1 MVKNPPASAGDT
13 VDVGSIPGSGR
24 SPGGGNGNPLPYSCL
39 ENPTNRGAWWATVQG
54 IERVRH
60 DWETH
65 THTGFIM
72 LMSIEN
78 MFVTLVFIMFIHSFA
93 FLSWRLGTD
102 NWKKLSGCQHITSTK
117 CNFSSVELENVFEK
131 IELRIRAEEGNNTS
145 TWYEVEPFVPFL
157 EGKKKL
163 PAELYWILY

>member
-1 MVKNPPASAGDT
+1 M
-13 VDVGSIPGSGR
+13 
-24 SPGGGNGNPLPYSCL
+24 
-39 ENPTNRGAWWATVQG
+39 
-54 IERVRH
+54 
-60 DWETH
+60 
-65 THTGFIM
+65 
-72 LMSIEN
+72 
-78 MFVTLVFIMFIHSFA
+78 
-93 FLSWRLGTD
+93 D

-163 PAELYWILY
+163 PAELY